1 MAETAE
7 STEAPEHPARPLP
20 PYVPRLAFAGGLV
33 LTGVILIMT
42 VGVNRPEGEE
52 PPPPPPQPQ
61 PALAV
66 PDQKPQPGVA
76 TPRAGLAAPPDRPT
90 VSDAAELETWA
101 NRVAAKTRLSAT
113 DLSAYGRAEMW
124 LRRQK
129 PGCHLSWA
137 TLAGISHVESAQ
149 GRPGP
154 ITLPHDVWA
163 KHAARARSDGKQP
176 DPKDLDDAAFT
187 TARYLCAAGDDVA
200 TPEGWWKSMRTFDPA
215 VPYSQEV
222 FSAADAYADASVAP

>member
-1 MAETAE
+1 MAETTQ
-7 STEAPEHPARPLP
+7 SSVDAPEEFARPLSR
-20 PYVPRLAFAGGLV
+20 PYVPRLALAGGLV
-33 LTGVILIMT
+33 LAGVVLIMT

-52 PPPPPPQPQ
+52 PPPAPPA

-66 PDQKPQPGVA
+66 PDQKPQQGVA

-90 VSDAAELETWA
+90 VSDEAELQAWA
-101 NRVAAKTRLSAT
+101 QRVAGKTRLSAT

-129 PGCHLSWA
+129 PGCHLSWT
-137 TLAGISHVESAQ
+137 TLAGVSHVEAAQ

-154 ITLPHDVWA
+154 ITLPADVWGKQA
-163 KHAARARSDGKQP
+163 VRASGDGKQP
-176 DPKDLDDAAFT
+176 DPKNLDDASFAA
-187 TARYLCAAGDDVA
+187 ARYLCSGGDDVA
-200 TPEGWWKSMRTFDPA
+200 TPAGWWKSMRVFNPA
-215 VPYSQEV
+215 VPYVQDV

>member
-1 MAETAE
+1 MAETTQS
-7 STEAPEHPARPLP
+7 STDAPEHPARPLP

-33 LTGVILIMT
+33 LTGVVLIMT
-42 VGVNRPEGEE
+42 VGVNRPGGEE
-52 PPPPPPQPQ
+52 PPPPAQPQ

-101 NRVAAKTRLSAT
+101 KRVAAKTRLSET
-113 DLSAYGRAEMW
+113 ELSAYGRAEMW

-137 TLAGISHVESAQ
+137 TLAGISHVEAAQ

-154 ITLPHDVWA
+154 ITLPPDVWA

-176 DPKDLDDAAFT
+176 DPKDRDDAAFAT
-187 TARYLCAAGDDVA
+187 SRYLCADGDDVA
-200 TPEGWWKSMRTFDPA
+200 TPAGWWKAMRTFNPA
-215 VPYSQEV
+215 VPYAQEV

>member
-1 MAETAE
+1 MAETAQ
-7 STEAPEHPARPLP
+7 STEAPEHAARPLP

-33 LTGVILIMT
+33 LTGVVLIMT
-42 VGVNRPEGEE
+42 VGVNRPGGEE
-52 PPPPPPQPQ
+52 PPPPVQPQ

-101 NRVAAKTRLSAT
+101 NRVAAKTRLSVT
-113 DLSAYGRAEMW
+113 ELSAYGRAEMW

-137 TLAGISHVESAQ
+137 TLAGISHVETAQ

-154 ITLPHDVWA
+154 ITLRADVWA
-163 KHAARARSDGKQP
+163 KHSARARSDGKHP
-176 DPKDLDDAAFT
+176 DPKDLDDAAFA

-200 TPEGWWKSMRTFDPA
+200 TPDGWWKSMRVFNPS
-215 VPYSQEV
+215 VPYVQEV
-222 FSAADAYADASVAP
+222 FSAADTYADASVAP

>member
-1 MAETAE
+1 MAETAQ
-7 STEAPEHPARPLP
+7 STDAPEHHARPLP

-33 LTGVILIMT
+33 LTGVVLIMT
-42 VGVNRPEGEE
+42 VGVNRPAGEE
-52 PPPPPPQPQ
+52 PPPPAQQPQ

-66 PDQKPQPGVA
+66 PDQKPRPGVA

-90 VSDAAELETWA
+90 VSDAAELEIWA
-101 NRVAAKTRLSAT
+101 KRVAAKTRLSVT

-137 TLAGISHVESAQ
+137 TLAGISHVETAQ

-154 ITLPHDVWA
+154 ITLAPEIWA
-163 KHAARARSDGKQP
+163 KHSARARSDGKQP
-176 DPKDLDDAAFT
+176 DPKDLDDAAFA

-200 TPEGWWKSMRTFDPA
+200 TPDGWWKSMRVFNPA
-215 VPYSQEV
+215 VPYVQDV
-222 FSAADAYADASVAP
+222 FSAADTYADASVAP